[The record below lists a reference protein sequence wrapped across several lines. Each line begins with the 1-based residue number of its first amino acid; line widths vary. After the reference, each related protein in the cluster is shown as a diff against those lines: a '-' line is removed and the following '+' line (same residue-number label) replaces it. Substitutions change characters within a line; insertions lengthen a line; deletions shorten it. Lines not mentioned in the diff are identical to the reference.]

1 MPSPVRYSVVKRMLE
16 AAGWKYDRTTGSH
29 HIFVKPGQRSFSVP
43 VHQGKVKYG
52 YVKAIQKLP

>member
-1 MPSPVRYSVVKRMLE
+1 MLE
-16 AAGWKYDRTTGSH
+16 AAGWRYDRTTGSH